1 MAVNF
6 GSDEP
11 QYQAQYP
18 SSTNAEQIDAVM
30 DWLYNKDRRE
40 VDIQAATIAE
50 QAGRIQELESQFR

>member
-30 DWLYNKDRRE
+30 DWLYNKGLRE
-40 VDIQAATIAE
+40 ADILSATIAE
-50 QAGRIQELESQFR
+50 QASKIEELEAQQK